1 MEKKLF
7 GNDKKTS
14 FSGSAPTYVGKGMRI
29 EGKIWGVRPIWIDG
43 EVLGTIDVESEVVIG
58 EHAKIDATIRASSI
72 KVNGFVEGELY
83 GSSRIEIMS
92 KGRVRGK
99 VTNLAGCLIIQDG
112 GVVEG
117 QCTIVTEE
125 KMKGLLPQK
134 FTKLLPE
141 KTDFKIKELKAP
153 ENKDESSKKIE

>member
-1 MEKKLF
+1 MF

-14 FSGSAPTYVGKGMRI
+14 FSGSAPTYIGKGMRI

-43 EVLGTIDVESEVVIG
+43 EVLGTIDVESEVVIR
-58 EHAKIDATIRASSI
+58 EYAKIDATIRASSI

-134 FTKLLPE
+134 LTKLLPE
-141 KTDFKIKELKAP
+141 KTDFQIKELKAP
-153 ENKDESSKKIE
+153 EDKEKDTK

>member
-1 MEKKLF
+1 VERRLF
-7 GNDKKTS
+7 GNEKKAS
-14 FSGSAPTYVGKGMRI
+14 IGSGAPTYVGKGMRI

-43 EVLGTIDVESEVVIG
+43 EVIGTIDIESEVVIG
-58 EHAKIDATIRASSI
+58 ENAKIDATIRASSI

-117 QCTIVTEE
+117 QCTIVTDE

-134 FTKLLPE
+134 FAKLLPE
-141 KTDFKIKELKAP
+141 KTDFQIKE
-153 ENKDESSKKIE
+153 SKETVIEED

>member
-1 MEKKLF
+1 LF
-7 GNDKKTS
+7 GNEKKAS
-14 FSGSAPTYVGKGMRI
+14 IGSGAPTYVGKGMRI

-43 EVLGTIDVESEVVIG
+43 EVIGTIDIESEVVIG
-58 EHAKIDATIRASSI
+58 ENAKIDATIRASSI

-117 QCTIVTEE
+117 QCTIVTDE

-134 FTKLLPE
+134 FAKLLPE
-141 KTDFKIKELKAP
+141 KTDFQIKE
-153 ENKDESSKKIE
+153 SKETVIEED

>member
-1 MEKKLF
+1 MF
-7 GNDKKTS
+7 GNDKNTS
-14 FSGSAPTYVGKGMRI
+14 FSGSAPTYIGKGMRI

-72 KVNGFVEGELY
+72 KVNGFVEGELF
-83 GSSRIEIMS
+83 GSSRIEIMP

-99 VTNLAGCLIIQDG
+99 VANLAGCLIIQDG

-117 QCTIVTEE
+117 QCTIVTDE
-125 KMKGLLPQK
+125 KMKSLLPKQ
-134 FTKLLPE
+134 FTKLIPE
-141 KTDFKIKELKAP
+141 KTDFQFKEITAP
-153 ENKDESSKKIE
+153 ENKEEQDKK

>member
-1 MEKKLF
+1 MEKRLF
-7 GNDKKTS
+7 GNGKKTS
-14 FSGSAPTYVGKGMRI
+14 LGSSAPTYVGKGMRI

-43 EVLGTIDVESEVVIG
+43 EVLGTIDIESEVIIG
-58 EHAKIDATIRASSI
+58 ENAKIDATIRASSI

-83 GSSRIEIMS
+83 GSSRIEIMA

-134 FTKLLPE
+134 LTKLLPE
-141 KTDFKIKELKAP
+141 KTDFQIKELKAP
-153 ENKDESSKKIE
+153 ENKEEASKKTG

>member
-1 MEKKLF
+1 MF
-7 GNDKKTS
+7 RNDKNKS

-43 EVLGTIDVESEVVIG
+43 EVLGSIDVESEVVIG

-72 KVNGFVEGELY
+72 KVNGFVEGELF

-125 KMKGLLPQK
+125 KMKSLLPQQFAK
-134 FTKLLPE
+134 MLPD
-141 KTDFKIKELKAP
+141 KTDLKLKEISVPDKK
-153 ENKDESSKKIE
+153 EESTD

>member
-1 MEKKLF
+1 MERSLF
-7 GNDKKTS
+7 GNEKKAS
-14 FSGSAPTYVGKGMRI
+14 IGSGAPTYVGKGMRI

-43 EVLGTIDVESEVVIG
+43 EVIGTIDIESEVVIG
-58 EHAKIDATIRASSI
+58 ENAKIDATIRASSI

-117 QCTIVTEE
+117 QCTIVTDE

-134 FTKLLPE
+134 FAKLLPE
-141 KTDFKIKELKAP
+141 KTDFQIKE
-153 ENKDESSKKIE
+153 SKETVIEED

>member
-1 MEKKLF
+1 MFGNEKKASI
-7 GNDKKTS
+7 G
-14 FSGSAPTYVGKGMRI
+14 SGAPTYVGKGMRI

-43 EVLGTIDVESEVVIG
+43 EVIGTIDIESEVVIG
-58 EHAKIDATIRASSI
+58 ENAKIDATIRASSI

-117 QCTIVTEE
+117 QCTIVTDE

-134 FTKLLPE
+134 FAKLLPE
-141 KTDFKIKELKAP
+141 KTDFQIKE
-153 ENKDESSKKIE
+153 SKETVIEED

>member
-1 MEKKLF
+1 MERRLF
-7 GNDKKTS
+7 GNEKKAS
-14 FSGSAPTYVGKGMRI
+14 IGSGAPTYVGKGMRI

-43 EVLGTIDVESEVVIG
+43 EVIGTIDIESEVVIG
-58 EHAKIDATIRASSI
+58 ENAKIDATIRASSI

-117 QCTIVTEE
+117 QCTIVTDE

-134 FTKLLPE
+134 FAKLLPE
-141 KTDFKIKELKAP
+141 KTDFQIKE
-153 ENKDESSKKIE
+153 SKETVIEED

>member
-1 MEKKLF
+1 MFSNGKK
-7 GNDKKTS
+7 KS
-14 FSGSAPTYVGKGMRI
+14 FSGAAPTYVGKGMRI
-29 EGKIWGVRPIWIDG
+29 EGKIWGLRPIWIDG
-43 EVLGTIDVESEVVIG
+43 EVVGTIDIESEVVIG
-58 EHAKIDATIRASSI
+58 EHAKVDATIRASSI

-117 QCTIVTEE
+117 QCTIVTED
-125 KMKGLLPQK
+125 KMKSLLPQQ

-141 KTDFKIKELKAP
+141 KTDFKFKEI
-153 ENKDESSKKIE
+153 NDKDNEGISSQKKS

>member
-1 MEKKLF
+1 MLF
-7 GNDKKTS
+7 RNDKKKT
-14 FSGSAPTYVGKGMRI
+14 FSGTAPTYVGKGMRI

-43 EVLGTIDVESEVVIG
+43 EVLGSIDVESEVVIG

-72 KVNGFVEGELY
+72 KVNGFVEGELF

-125 KMKGLLPQK
+125 KMKSLLPQQYAK
-134 FTKLLPE
+134 MLPE
-141 KTDFKIKELKAP
+141 KTDSQFKAINVP
-153 ENKDESSKKIE
+153 ENKEESTS

>member
-7 GNDKKTS
+7 RNDKKSS
-14 FSGSAPTYVGKGMRI
+14 FGGSAPTYVGKGMRI

-43 EVLGTIDVESEVVIG
+43 EVLGTIDIESEVVIG

-83 GSSRIEIMS
+83 GSSRVEIMS

-134 FTKLLPE
+134 FAKLLPE
-141 KTDFKIKELKAP
+141 KTDFQVKELKAP
-153 ENKDESSKKIE
+153 EKKVESSKQS

>member
-1 MEKKLF
+1 MGKKLF
-7 GNDKKTS
+7 SNGKKKS
-14 FSGSAPTYVGKGMRI
+14 FGSSAPTYVGKGMRI

-43 EVLGTIDVESEVVIG
+43 EVLGTIDIESEVVIG
-58 EHAKIDATIRASSI
+58 ENAKIDATIRASSI

-99 VTNLAGCLIIQDG
+99 VTNLAGCLVIQDG

-134 FTKLLPE
+134 YAKLLPE
-141 KTDFKIKELKAP
+141 KTDFQIKDVKNN
-153 ENKDESSKKIE
+153 ENEDESIKKND